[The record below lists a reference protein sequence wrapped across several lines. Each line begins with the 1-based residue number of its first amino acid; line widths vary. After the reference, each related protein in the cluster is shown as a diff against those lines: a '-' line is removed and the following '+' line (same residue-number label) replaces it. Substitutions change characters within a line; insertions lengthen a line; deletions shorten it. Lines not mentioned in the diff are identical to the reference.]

1 VSTRRA
7 AVVIIGGLAVCSCG
21 DGGAGPAAVEL
32 AFLVQPSTTISD
44 QIITPPVAVGLVDGS
59 GTLIT
64 TRTDAVTL
72 RLVGPTTIPNL
83 SGTLTVNAAAGVA
96 TFSDVRVGV
105 PGNSYILQAG
115 AGGLVEVPS
124 LPFDVTPHP
133 GTSPPPR

>member
-1 VSTRRA
+1 VSVRRA
-7 AVVIIGGLAVCSCG
+7 AMAVIVGLAVCSCG
-21 DGGAGPAAVEL
+21 DGSAAPASVEL
-32 AFLVQPSTTISD
+32 TFLVQPSTTISD
-44 QIITPPVAVGLVDGS
+44 QIITPPVEVGLVDGS
-59 GTLIT
+59 GRLLT
-64 TRTDAVTL
+64 TRTDAITL

-96 TFSDVRVGV
+96 TFSDLRVGV

-133 GTSPPPR
+133 GTAPPQR